1 MHSIQAWRR
10 WAGMVVVSCALTAGC
25 GGGDDDDIAVSQVSY
40 TSLSAAAPLQV
51 PAELRLPPG
60 DQLPA
65 VVVVHGSPGIDRRGR
80 LPMRRLNAATHTP
93 GRFHIPPPNPAG
105 IATLEIDMWT
115 PRGVSGGA
123 NRPQGVPETLP
134 DAYGALQFLAQH
146 PRIDPQR
153 IGIMGFSWG
162 GVATM
167 LTATKPYTDL
177 YMGSTLQF
185 KAHAPLYPVCWVYN
199 QVPGYEFAAFSG
211 APVFLQGGEL
221 DTYDLPDTCPNLE
234 QAVDATAPG
243 VLDVTMYPNAT
254 HAFDRNEPEI
264 TVNDPI
270 AHLGAGGEVVFRY
283 NAEAAAQ
290 ARAAVV
296 AFFARTL

>member
-10 WAGMVVVSCALTAGC
+10 WAGVVVVSCALSPGC
-25 GGGDDDDIAVSQVSY
+25 GGGDDDDDIAVSQVSY
-40 TSLSAAAPLQV
+40 TSLSATAPLQV

-65 VVVVHGSPGIDRRGR
+65 VVVVHGSAGIDSR
-80 LPMRRLNAATHTP
+80 
-93 GRFHIPPPNPAG
+93 GRFHIDALNAAG

-134 DAYGALQFLAQH
+134 DAYGALQFLAEH
-146 PRIDPQR
+146 PRIDAQR

-162 GVATM
+162 GVVTM

-177 YMGSTLQF
+177 YLGGTLQF
-185 KAHAPLYPVCWVYN
+185 KAHAPMYPVCWVYN
-199 QVPGYEFAAFSG
+199 QVPGYEFAAFTG

>member
-10 WAGMVVVSCALTAGC
+10 WAGVVVASCALIAGC

-65 VVVVHGSPGIDRRGR
+65 VVVVHGSAGIDSR
-80 LPMRRLNAATHTP
+80 
-93 GRFHIPPPNPAG
+93 GRFHIDALNAAG

-146 PRIDPQR
+146 PRIDAQR

-162 GVATM
+162 GVVTM

-199 QVPGYEFAAFSG
+199 QVPGYEFAAFTG

>member
-1 MHSIQAWRR
+1 MHSIQAWKR
-10 WAGMVVVSCALTAGC
+10 WAGVVVASCALIAGC
-25 GGGDDDDIAVSQVSY
+25 GGGDDDDIAVSQVTY
-40 TSLSAAAPLQV
+40 TSLSATAPLQV

-65 VVVVHGSPGIDRRGR
+65 VVVVHGSAGIDSR
-80 LPMRRLNAATHTP
+80 
-93 GRFHIPPPNPAG
+93 GRFHIDALNAAG

-162 GVATM
+162 GVVTM
-167 LTATKPYTDL
+167 LTATNPYTDL
-177 YMGSTLQF
+177 YMGGTTLQF

-199 QVPGYEFAAFSG
+199 QVPGYEFAAFTG

-221 DTYDLPDTCPNLE
+221 DTYDLPNTCPNLE